1 MKYKYFV
8 YLISIFFF
16 IGCKQ
21 RQENNYGFET
31 EIYNPEYSS
40 GFSINS
46 DKDSLNVIINIYN
59 PWQGAENIS
68 SKFLITNNNVSSP
81 VQHDLWINGEAKRI
95 VCMSST
101 HVAMLDALGAVDR
114 IVGVSGKQYI
124 SNPYITEHE
133 DEIVDIGYEGNID
146 YEKLLA
152 LRPDIVL
159 LFSINGASS
168 MEPKLKELSIPFIY
182 IGDYLEED
190 PLGKTE
196 WIIPIAE
203 LIGKRETGIN
213 KFNEIVKKYNSL
225 KDSVAKNCK
234 DKPKVMLNAPLGD
247 SWFMPSTKSYV
258 AQMMKDAGA
267 EYIYTKNTG
276 NTSKPIDME
285 EAFSLVSKADY
296 WLNIGTMN
304 SLEEVKAN
312 FPKFSKEN
320 CIVNKNLYNNNFRST
335 SGGGNDCYESGVV
348 NPHIILRDLIK
359 IFHPELVKEEFIYY
373 QHLE

>member
-21 RQENNYGFET
+21 KQENNYGFDT

-68 SKFLITNNNVSSP
+68 SKFLISNNNVSSP
-81 VQHDLWINGEAKRI
+81 VQHDQWIKGEAKRI

-101 HVAMLDALGAVDR
+101 HVAMLDALGSIDR

-124 SNPYITEHE
+124 SNPYIKEHE

-168 MEPKLKELSIPFIY
+168 MEPKLKELGIPFIY

-203 LIGKRETGIN
+203 LIGRREMGIN
-213 KFNEIVKKYNSL
+213 KFNEIVKNYNSL
-225 KDSVAKNCK
+225 KDSVANNCK

-285 EAFSLVSKADY
+285 EAFSLVSKADF

-304 SLEEVKAN
+304 SQEEVKAN

-348 NPHIILRDLIK
+348 SPHIILRDLIK
-359 IFHPELVKEEFIYY
+359 VFHPELVKEEFVYY
-373 QHLE
+373 QNLE

>member
-21 RQENNYGFET
+21 RQENNYGFDT

-68 SKFLITNNNVSSP
+68 SKFLISNNNVSSP
-81 VQHDLWINGEAKRI
+81 VQHDQWIKGDAKRI

-124 SNPYITEHE
+124 SNPYIKEHE

-168 MEPKLKELSIPFIY
+168 MEPKLKELGIPFIY

-203 LIGKRETGIN
+203 LIGRREMGIN
-213 KFNEIVKKYNSL
+213 KFNEIVKNYNSL
-225 KDSVAKNCK
+225 KDSVANNCK

-285 EAFSLVSKADY
+285 EAFSLVSKADF

-359 IFHPELVKEEFIYY
+359 VFHPELVKEEFVYY

>member
-21 RQENNYGFET
+21 RQENNYGFDT

-68 SKFLITNNNVSSP
+68 SKFLISNNNVSSP
-81 VQHDLWINGEAKRI
+81 VQHDQWIKGEAKRI

-124 SNPYITEHE
+124 SNPYIKEHE

-168 MEPKLKELSIPFIY
+168 MEPKLKELGIPFIY

-203 LIGKRETGIN
+203 LIGKREMGIN
-213 KFNEIVKKYNSL
+213 KFNEIVNNYNAL
-225 KDSVAKNCK
+225 KDSVVNNCK

-285 EAFSLVSKADY
+285 EAFSLVSNADF

-359 IFHPELVKEEFIYY
+359 VFHPELVKEEFVYY
-373 QHLE
+373 HHLE

>member
-21 RQENNYGFET
+21 RQENNYGFDT

-68 SKFLITNNNVSSP
+68 SKFLISNNNVSSP
-81 VQHDLWINGEAKRI
+81 VQHDQWIKGEAKRI

-101 HVAMLDALGAVDR
+101 HVAMLDALGAVDL

-124 SNPYITEHE
+124 SNPYIKEHE

-168 MEPKLKELSIPFIY
+168 MEPKLKELGIPFIY

-203 LIGKRETGIN
+203 LIGRREMGIN
-213 KFNEIVKKYNSL
+213 KFNEIVNYYNAL
-225 KDSVAKNCK
+225 KDSVANNCK
-234 DKPKVMLNAPLGD
+234 NKPKVMLNAPLGD

-285 EAFSLVSKADY
+285 EAFSLVSKADF

-304 SLEEVKAN
+304 SQEEVKAN

-359 IFHPELVKEEFIYY
+359 IFHPELVKEEFVYY

>member
-21 RQENNYGFET
+21 KQENNYGFAT

-68 SKFLITNNNVSSP
+68 SKFLISNNNVSSP
-81 VQHDLWINGEAKRI
+81 VQHDQWIKGEAKRI

-124 SNPYITEHE
+124 SNPYIKEHE

-168 MEPKLKELSIPFIY
+168 MEPKLKELGIPFIY

-203 LIGKRETGIN
+203 LIGRREMGIN
-213 KFNEIVKKYNSL
+213 KFNEIVNNYNAL
-225 KDSVAKNCK
+225 KDSVVNNCK

-285 EAFSLVSKADY
+285 EAFSLVSKADF

-359 IFHPELVKEEFIYY
+359 VFHPELVKEEFVYY

>member
-21 RQENNYGFET
+21 RQENNYGFDT

-68 SKFLITNNNVSSP
+68 SKFLILNNNVSSP
-81 VQHDLWINGEAKRI
+81 VQHDPWINGEAKRI

-124 SNPYITEHE
+124 SNPYIKEHE

-168 MEPKLKELSIPFIY
+168 MEPKLKELGIPFIY

-203 LIGKRETGIN
+203 LIGRREMGIN
-213 KFNEIVKKYNSL
+213 KFNEIVNNYNAL
-225 KDSVAKNCK
+225 KDSVVNNCK

-285 EAFSLVSKADY
+285 EAFSLVSKADF

-359 IFHPELVKEEFIYY
+359 IFHPELVKEEFVYY